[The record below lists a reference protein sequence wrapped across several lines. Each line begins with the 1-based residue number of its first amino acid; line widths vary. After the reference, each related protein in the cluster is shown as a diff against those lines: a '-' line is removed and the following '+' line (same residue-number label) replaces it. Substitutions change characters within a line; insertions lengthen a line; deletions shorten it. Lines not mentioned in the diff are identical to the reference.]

1 MDGTQRDALYSLSTR
16 RNAMYS
22 AMRVRSDRIRSKII
36 LKNCKY
42 FERRREEKNTPH
54 RSRSYQSVI
63 HDQLPYL
70 PRTIYIYT
78 HTHIFFYFIRHFS
91 LVASKLNSRN
101 RMFATGKSAKGSP
114 RRGSSLRRG
123 RGRAFGSKKRASA
136 RALAARAVCVR
147 AHARARNIPRGRHT
161 RERGKVGRPDR
172 VLQAK
177 EPRYVVAMVV
187 TEKSGVACGH

>member
-78 HTHIFFYFIRHFS
+78 HTHFLLLYTAFLTRCIEVELEESHVRDWKKRERES
-91 LVASKLNSRN
+91 SKR
-101 RMFATGKSAKGSP
+101 TH
-114 RRGSSLRRG
+114 RRG

-136 RALAARAVCVR
+136 RALAARGVCVR

>member
-70 PRTIYIYT
+70 PQTIYIYI
-78 HTHIFFYFIRHFS
+78 HIFFYFIRHFS
-91 LVASKLNSRN
+91 LVASKLSSRN
-101 RMFATGKSAKGSP
+101 RMLATGKSAKGSP
-114 RRGSSLRRG
+114 RRGSSHRRG

-136 RALAARAVCVR
+136 RALAARACACAHTR
-147 AHARARNIPRGRHT
+147 ALATSHAGDT
-161 RERGKVGRPDR
+161 RER
-172 VLQAK
+172 
-177 EPRYVVAMVV
+177 E
-187 TEKSGVACGH
+187 EK